1 MSQVHENRLTELD
14 SLKALALVMMLVSNF
29 VSDLNFFKIMD
40 VSKGDPWW
48 YLARTTASLFVC
60 ISGVSYYLAN
70 RNNTNFVNA
79 LTRTKRLFF
88 WAFAITIVTY
98 FFQQDAYIRFGV
110 LHLLAL
116 ASIVAFPFVKKSIL
130 GFLFGFLLF
139 FLPLSSEPLS
149 VWLGLRETGFFAVDY
164 FPLNP
169 WLGLF
174 FVSMATAKFIYP
186 KGKALTNIAW
196 PEKWLWFGRNT
207 LLIYVF
213 HQPFLIAILLVTGM
227 VNFDQI
233 LD

>member
-1 MSQVHENRLTELD
+1 MSQVHDNRLTELD

-29 VSDLNFFKIMD
+29 VSDLNFFEIMD

-60 ISGVSYYLAN
+60 ISGVSYYMAN
-70 RNNTNFVNA
+70 RNNTNFMKVFK
-79 LTRTKRLFF
+79 RTKKLFF
-88 WAFAITIVTY
+88 WAFTITIITF
-98 FFQQDAYIRFGV
+98 FFQPDAYIQFGV

-116 ASIVAFPFVKKSIL
+116 ASIVAFPFVKKPIL
-130 GFLFGFLLF
+130 GFLFGFSIF
-139 FLPLSSEPLS
+139 FFPLSSEPFS

-174 FVSMATAKFIYP
+174 FISMSAAKFIYP
-186 KGKALTNIAW
+186 DGKSLIKNIW
-196 PEKWLWFGRNT
+196 PENWLWLGRNT

-213 HQPFLIAILLVTGM
+213 HQPFLIGLMLLTGIIS
-227 VNFDQI
+227 FDQI

>member
-1 MSQVHENRLTELD
+1 MSQDHKNRLTELD

-70 RNNTNFVNA
+70 RENTNIWLV
-79 LTRTKRLFF
+79 LERTKRLFC
-88 WAFAITIVTY
+88 WALVITIITY
-98 FFQQDAYIRFGV
+98 FFQPGAYIRFGV

-116 ASIVAFPFVKKSIL
+116 ASIVAFPFVQRPIL
-130 GFLFGFLLF
+130 GFLVGLFLF

-149 VWLGLRETGFFAVDY
+149 VWFGLRETGFFAVDY

-174 FVSMATAKFIYP
+174 FISMVFAKFIYP
-186 KGKALTNIAW
+186 EGKALTSINW
-196 PEKWLWFGRNT
+196 PEKWLWLGRNT

-213 HQPFLIAILLVTGM
+213 HQPFLIATLLVTGI
-227 VNFDQI
+227 VTFDQI

>member
-1 MSQVHENRLTELD
+1 MD

-29 VSDLNFFKIMD
+29 VSDLNFFKIME

-70 RNNTNFVNA
+70 RENTNIWLV
-79 LTRTKRLFF
+79 LERTKRLFC
-88 WAFAITIVTY
+88 WALVITIITY
-98 FFQQDAYIRFGV
+98 FFQPDAYIRFGV

-116 ASIVAFPFVKKSIL
+116 ASIVAFPFVKRTI
-130 GFLFGFLLF
+130 FGFIVGFALF

-149 VWLGLRETGFFAVDY
+149 VWFGLRETGFFAVDY

-174 FVSMATAKFIYP
+174 FISMASAKYIYP
-186 KGKALTNIAW
+186 EGKSLTSIIW
-196 PEKWLWFGRNT
+196 PEKWLWLGRNT

-213 HQPFLIAILLVTGM
+213 HQPFLIAILLLTGI
-227 VNFDQI
+227 VDFDQI

>member
-1 MSQVHENRLTELD
+1 MSQVHDNRLTELD

-29 VSDLNFFKIMD
+29 VSDLNFFEIMD

-48 YLARTTASLFVC
+48 YLARATASLFVC
-60 ISGVSYYLAN
+60 ISGVSYHLAN
-70 RNNTNFVNA
+70 RNNTNFMKV
-79 LTRTKRLFF
+79 LKRTKKLFF
-88 WAFAITIVTY
+88 WAFIITIITF
-98 FFQQDAYIRFGV
+98 FFQPDAYIQFGV

-116 ASIVAFPFVKKSIL
+116 ASVVAFPLVKKPIL
-130 GFLFGFLLF
+130 GLLFGFSLF

-149 VWLGLRETGFFAVDY
+149 VWLGLREAGFFAVDY

-174 FVSMATAKFIYP
+174 FISMSAAKYIYP
-186 KGKALTNIAW
+186 DSKSLINISW
-196 PEKWLWFGRNT
+196 PEKWLWLGRNT

-213 HQPFLIAILLVTGM
+213 HQPFLIGLMLLTGIIS
-227 VNFDQI
+227 FDQI

>member
-14 SLKALALVMMLVSNF
+14 SLKASALVMMLVSNF

-60 ISGVSYYLAN
+60 ISGISYYLAN
-70 RNNTNFVNA
+70 RSNTNFTKV
-79 LTRTKRLFF
+79 LERTKKLFF
-88 WAFAITIVTY
+88 WAFIITIITF
-98 FFQQDAYIRFGV
+98 FFQPDAYIRFGV

-116 ASIVAFPFVKKSIL
+116 ASIVAFPFVKKPII
-130 GFLFGFLLF
+130 GFAFGFSFF

-149 VWLGLRETGFFAVDY
+149 VWLGMRETGFFAVDY

-174 FVSMATAKFIYP
+174 FISMSLAKYIYP
-186 KGKALTNIAW
+186 EGKSLINVSW
-196 PEKWLWFGRNT
+196 PEKWLWLGRNT

-213 HQPFLIAILLVTGM
+213 HQPFLIGIMLATGIIS
-227 VNFDQI
+227 FDQI

>member
-1 MSQVHENRLTELD
+1 MSQDHKSRLTELD

-29 VSDLNFFKIMD
+29 VSDLNFFKIME
-40 VSKGDPWW
+40 VSKGDIWW

-70 RNNTNFVNA
+70 RENTNFWLV
-79 LTRTKRLFF
+79 LERTKRLFC
-88 WAFAITIVTY
+88 WALVITIITY
-98 FFQQDAYIRFGV
+98 FFQPDAYIRFGV

-116 ASIVAFPFVKKSIL
+116 SSIVAFPFVKRPI
-130 GFLFGFLLF
+130 FGFLVGLFLF

-149 VWLGLRETGFFAVDY
+149 VWFGLRETGFFAVDY

-174 FVSMATAKFIYP
+174 FISMAFAKYIYP
-186 KGKALTNIAW
+186 KGKALTSINW
-196 PEKWLWFGRNT
+196 PEKWLWLGRNT

-213 HQPFLIAILLVTGM
+213 HQPLLIGILLLTGI
-227 VNFDQI
+227 VNLDQI

>member
-1 MSQVHENRLTELD
+1 MSQAHKNRLTELD

-29 VSDLNFFKIMD
+29 VSDLSFFKIME
-40 VSKGDPWW
+40 VSRGDPWW

-70 RNNTNFVNA
+70 RQNA
-79 LTRTKRLFF
+79 SFRIVLKRTQRLLF
-88 WAFAITIVTY
+88 WALVITIITY
-98 FFQQDAYIRFGV
+98 FFQPEAYIRFGV

-116 ASIVAFPFVKKSIL
+116 ASIVAFPFTKRPVLGIL
-130 GFLFGFLLF
+130 VGFSLF

-149 VWLGLRETGFFAVDY
+149 VWFGLRETGFFAVDY

-174 FVSMATAKFIYP
+174 FISMAFAKYIYP
-186 KGKALTNIAW
+186 EGKSLTSINW
-196 PEKWLWFGRNT
+196 PEKWLWLGRNT

-213 HQPFLIAILLVTGM
+213 HQPFLIAILLLTGII
-227 VNFDQI
+227 NFDQI

>member
-1 MSQVHENRLTELD
+1 MSQDHKNRLTELD

-29 VSDLNFFKIMD
+29 VSDLNFFKIME
-40 VSKGDPWW
+40 VSKGDTWW
-48 YLARTTASLFVC
+48 YLARITASLFVC

-70 RNNTNFVNA
+70 RKNTNFANV

-88 WAFAITIVTY
+88 WAFAITIITY
-98 FFQQDAYIRFGV
+98 FFQPDAYIRFGV

-116 ASIVAFPFVKKSIL
+116 ASIVAFPFVQRPIL
-130 GFLFGFLLF
+130 GFLVGLLLF
-139 FLPLSSEPLS
+139 FLPLSSAPLS
-149 VWLGLRETGFFAVDY
+149 VWFGLRETGFFAVDY

-174 FVSMATAKFIYP
+174 FISMVFAKFIYP
-186 KGKALTNIAW
+186 EGKALTSINW
-196 PEKWLWFGRNT
+196 PEKWLWLGRNT

-213 HQPFLIAILLVTGM
+213 HQPFLITILLVTGI
-227 VNFDQI
+227 VTFDQI

>member
-1 MSQVHENRLTELD
+1 LSQDHKSRLTELD

-40 VSKGDPWW
+40 VTKGDPWW

-60 ISGVSYYLAN
+60 LSGVSYYLAN
-70 RNNTNFVNA
+70 RGNTNIWLV
-79 LTRTKRLFF
+79 LERTKRLFC
-88 WAFAITIVTY
+88 WALVITIITY
-98 FFQQDAYIRFGV
+98 FFQPDAYIRFGV

-116 ASIVAFPFVKKSIL
+116 ASIVAFPFVKRPI
-130 GFLFGFLLF
+130 FGFLVGLFLF

-149 VWLGLRETGFFAVDY
+149 VWFGLRETGFFAVDY

-174 FVSMATAKFIYP
+174 FISMVFAKFIYP
-186 KGKALTNIAW
+186 EGKALTSINW
-196 PEKWLWFGRNT
+196 PEKWLWLGRNT

-213 HQPFLIAILLVTGM
+213 HQPFLIAILLVTGI
-227 VNFDQI
+227 VTFDQI

>member
-1 MSQVHENRLTELD
+1 MSQVHKNRLTELD

-29 VSDLNFFKIMD
+29 VSDLNFFEIMD

-48 YLARTTASLFVC
+48 YLARATASLFVC

-70 RNNTNFVNA
+70 RNNANFMKV
-79 LTRTKRLFF
+79 LKRTKKLFF
-88 WAFAITIVTY
+88 WAFIITIITF
-98 FFQQDAYIRFGV
+98 FFQPDAYIRFGV

-116 ASIVAFPFVKKSIL
+116 ASVVAFPFVKKPIL
-130 GFLFGFLLF
+130 GFLFGFSLF
-139 FLPLSSEPLS
+139 LLPLSSEPLS

-174 FVSMATAKFIYP
+174 FISMSTAKFIYP
-186 KGKALTNIAW
+186 ESKSLINIIW
-196 PEKWLWFGRNT
+196 PERWLWLGRNT

-213 HQPFLIAILLVTGM
+213 HQPFLIGIMLLTGIIS
-227 VNFDQI
+227 FDQI